1 MHRSMQL
8 PEHLQAL
15 EAYWCLKRRGRLLP
29 DRSGFGP
36 LELRPWLGHIAVIA
50 VERQSAGDD
59 ADMRFRVVLSGMHID
74 DYRGGG
80 VTNRYLDDLTRGR
93 TSTEPHY
100 RCCVA
105 TRQPVRFLHD
115 NSHNSLL
122 YPQML
127 KLLLPLSQDDR
138 SVDRII
144 VGVHAEPLP
153 MDRSLAA

>member
-1 MHRSMQL
+1 MQL

-15 EAYWCLKRRGRLLP
+15 EAYWCLKRRSRLLP

-50 VERQSAGDD
+50 VERQQGDDD
-59 ADMRFRVVLSGMHID
+59 ADMRFRVALSGMHID
-74 DYRGGG
+74 DYRGSG

-93 TSTEPHY
+93 TSTEQHY

-115 NSHNSLL
+115 NSHNSVV

-127 KLLLPLSQDDR
+127 KLLLPLSQDGHT
-138 SVDRII
+138 VDRII
-144 VGVHAEPLP
+144 VGVHAEPQR
-153 MDRSLAA
+153 MDCPLAA